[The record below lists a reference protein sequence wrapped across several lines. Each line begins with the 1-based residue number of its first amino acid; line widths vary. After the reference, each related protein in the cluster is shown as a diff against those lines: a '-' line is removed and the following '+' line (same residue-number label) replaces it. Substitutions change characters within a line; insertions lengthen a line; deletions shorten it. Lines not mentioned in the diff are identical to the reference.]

1 MFTMLRRARLRG
13 LFEGLVQKV
22 RAEATENDG
31 KDAVER
37 FQDYG
42 FAANPVEGQ
51 GLVLHWEGHTIVLRM
66 DRMAERPRLGAY
78 EVSVWH
84 KEGHHV
90 TLRAGRLVEV
100 ECDDFLLKAAN
111 SATVE
116 TKTFTVRA
124 SQKIRNETPLDQ
136 VTGIQQPQQL
146 TVGGISGP
154 GSATMV
160 GGSWSMTGVSWSATN
175 CQTAYTGGTLTMNG
189 KDLSDQHRH
198 GLVQRGTDDSGAVS

>member
-1 MFTMLRRARLRG
+1 MLRRARLRG
-13 LFEGLVQKV
+13 LVEGLVQKV

-42 FAANPVEGQ
+42 FAANPVDGQ
-51 GLVLHWEGHTIVLRM
+51 GLVLHWQGHTIVLRM
-66 DRMAERPRLGAY
+66 DRLAERPQLAPH
-78 EVSVWH
+78 EVQVWH
-84 KEGHHV
+84 KEGHFIA
-90 TLRAGRLVEV
+90 LRGGRLVEC
-100 ECDDFLLKAAN
+100 ECDDFVLRAAN

-116 TKTFTVRA
+116 TKTFRVRA
-124 SQKIRNETPLDQ
+124 SSKIRNETPLDQ

-160 GGSWSMTGVSWSATN
+160 GGSWSMTGVTWSAAN

-189 KDLSDQHRH
+189 KDLSDQHKH